1 MGGTILVAGA
11 TGNTGRALVRV
22 LAKRGMAVRAAA
34 RRRTRLLGLGAT
46 EVAEVDYNDP
56 SSLARAL
63 RGVEK
68 VYLAV
73 PLVDDLAVVTEQVVT
88 AAVKAGIRHFVKLSG
103 IGADRPQD
111 LLLGCW
117 HRQAERVVESSGLAW
132 THLRP
137 NSFMQNFT
145 NNHLGSMRTR
155 GLFHDPV
162 GGGRVSYIDVEDI
175 AATAAVVLS
184 EPGHENRIYALT
196 GPEAVSSHQVAAL
209 LGRAAGRDI
218 RCIEVSVDAARDA
231 MFGFGVPLPVVNA
244 VAELY
249 LSMRSGHLAQV
260 TSTVPDVTGQVA
272 RSFAQ
277 FAADQQSLFR

>member
-1 MGGTILVAGA
+1 
-11 TGNTGRALVRV
+11 
-22 LAKRGMAVRAAA
+22 
-34 RRRTRLLGLGAT
+34 
-46 EVAEVDYNDP
+46 
-56 SSLARAL
+56 
-63 RGVEK
+63 
-68 VYLAV
+68 
-73 PLVDDLAVVTEQVVT
+73 
-88 AAVKAGIRHFVKLSG
+88 
-103 IGADRPQD
+103 
-111 LLLGCW
+111 
-117 HRQAERVVESSGLAW
+117 
-132 THLRP
+132 
-137 NSFMQNFT
+137 MQNFT

>member
-1 MGGTILVAGA
+1 
-11 TGNTGRALVRV
+11 
-22 LAKRGMAVRAAA
+22 MAVRAAA